1 MLSRLQKKL
10 LNDFQQD
17 FPLSATPYAEIAQS
31 LGVSENE
38 IITAFRELKE
48 LDFISRIGPVIPP
61 NRLGS
66 SMLVA
71 MSVPEKQL
79 HSVARIIN
87 QFQEVNHNYLRE
99 NRFNLWFVLI
109 ANNQNHLQ
117 TIIAK
122 IESETGF
129 KTMRLPLLTDFFINL
144 GFDLDWDD

>member
-117 TIIAK
+117 TIIAE